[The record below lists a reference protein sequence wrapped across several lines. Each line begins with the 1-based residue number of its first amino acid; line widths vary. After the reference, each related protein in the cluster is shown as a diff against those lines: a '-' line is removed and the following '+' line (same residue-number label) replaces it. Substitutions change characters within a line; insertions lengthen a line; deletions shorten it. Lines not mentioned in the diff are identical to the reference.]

1 MKHLTIEQ
9 RYQIEAYFSLP
20 KPLKQNR
27 VAHQIGISE
36 SRLSRELNRNRLAS
50 GRYKAK
56 AAQDFHN
63 YRQCSKPKAV
73 KFNTS
78 FKLEVDRHLQNGLSP
93 EQISG
98 RLKLEQHNSISHETI
113 YKYIWDDKQKGGTL
127 YQYLSRKQRGRKKR
141 GKKTDNRGHIP
152 NKISIEQRPPQA
164 NNRERFGDWEADTII
179 GANHKGAILT
189 LIDRKTLFTKLTL
202 LKGKDA
208 KQITRKIIKKLN
220 RYKPYIHTLTSDN
233 GKEFSFHEQIAQTL
247 QIQYFFTHPYSSYEC
262 GTVENMNGL
271 IRRYIPKKTN
281 FDELTHLQI
290 KQIENQLNNRPRK
303 KLGYY
308 TPQEVLNAI
317 FNPNNEGQLR
327 KIAFIT

>member
-127 YQYLSRKQRGRKKR
+127 YQYLSRKQRGRKK
-141 GKKTDNRGHIP
+141 
-152 NKISIEQRPPQA
+152 E
-164 NNRERFGDWEADTII
+164 ER
-179 GANHKGAILT
+179 
-189 LIDRKTLFTKLTL
+189 
-202 LKGKDA
+202 
-208 KQITRKIIKKLN
+208 KQIIVGIFQIKSALSN
-220 RYKPYIHTLTSDN
+220 VHHKPTTANDSAT
-233 GKEFSFHEQIAQTL
+233 GRQTL
-247 QIQYFFTHPYSSYEC
+247 
-262 GTVENMNGL
+262 
-271 IRRYIPKKTN
+271 
-281 FDELTHLQI
+281 
-290 KQIENQLNNRPRK
+290 
-303 KLGYY
+303 
-308 TPQEVLNAI
+308 
-317 FNPNNEGQLR
+317 
-327 KIAFIT
+327 